1 MVDVAGQA
9 CSFRPE
15 LLKDELVDLYML
27 SSDDGHA
34 SNAWLQSDL
43 AEPPRLVAA
52 GLPESPAVDAQS
64 GKQ

>member
-1 MVDVAGQA
+1 M
-9 CSFRPE
+9 
-15 LLKDELVDLYML
+15 DELVDLYML

-43 AEPPRLVAA
+43 TESLRLVVS
-52 GLPESPAVDAQS
+52 GLPKLFAVEKQS